1 MCTKTNLDWLHVLCV
16 SNHSQASTPCSRYCK
31 ENATVWS
38 LGTWLATCT
47 YIHVVT
53 LKWFWWILGA
63 TRWTQSV
70 LMRVWATPHP
80 LQCGQCRG
88 LSTVCKLSCKHMWA
102 QRTGWPCEK
111 VSNVVLDH
119 EFAACGLKNFRM
131 LYGIMYASNMC
142 TVRTEKFALVG
153 LAHVH
158 PVNWSV
164 VALCGGGGG
173 GNRTSY
179 SRTIP
184 SSPPYHGSGVT
195 SSHRY

>member
-88 LSTVCKLSCKHMWA
+88 LSTVCKLSCKHSGSSPPSCSLLVA
-102 QRTGWPCEK
+102 RSVSLTDLSLLLCSLVIGSLPYCSHACEHK
-111 VSNVVLDH
+111 ELGGHV
-119 EFAACGLKNFRM
+119 KKFRM
-131 LYGIMYASNMC
+131 LYWIMN
-142 TVRTEKFALVG
+142 LQ
-153 LAHVH
+153 HVD
-158 PVNWSV
+158 WKTFECCME
-164 VALCGGGGG
+164 LCMQAICVPCAQR
-173 GNRTSY
+173 NLR
-179 SRTIP
+179 
-184 SSPPYHGSGVT
+184 
-195 SSHRY
+195 